1 MAREIDQFLSRLRAC
16 GCTARLTRAGHWR
29 VTGPKGG
36 TVTVPCSPSDSRS
49 LLNARAN
56 VRRYLGVDV

>member
-36 TVTVPCSPSDSRS
+36 TVTVPQTPSDRRS
-49 LLNARAN
+49 LRN
-56 VRRYLGVDV
+56 VRSNIRRYLDLDI